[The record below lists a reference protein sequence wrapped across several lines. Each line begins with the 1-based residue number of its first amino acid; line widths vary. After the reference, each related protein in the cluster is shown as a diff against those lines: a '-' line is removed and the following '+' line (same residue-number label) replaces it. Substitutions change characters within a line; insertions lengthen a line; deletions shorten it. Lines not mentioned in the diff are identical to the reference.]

1 MQAEFSFAH
10 WPFSLKLLWAPIVDS
25 LYYSKFGRRKSWLI
39 PTQYLI
45 GIFMLI
51 LSSQVNQWLGSGSS
65 TDDSD
70 HVEPHVQ
77 ILTLIFFCL
86 NFLAAT
92 QDIAVDGWA
101 LTMLKPRNVGHAS
114 TCNSVGQT
122 AGYFF
127 GYVLFMALE
136 SKDFCNTY
144 LGTTL
149 VDGDG
154 GLITLSGFLWFWG
167 LIFLATTTLVAVLKR
182 EKPVGS
188 RRNSDGAEESGA
200 PPAEKELTIGET
212 YKLLLDIVKM
222 RPIQILAAI
231 LMTVK
236 VAFAACDA
244 VSSLKLIDAG
254 VPKDKL
260 ALLVVPLVPL
270 QIILPLIISKY
281 TTGPRPM
288 AVYLKAIPYRLG
300 LTIVAAGIVYLTPFF
315 ANPSGAFPVYY
326 YLLLIVNYSLYQ
338 VCLYSMF
345 VAVMAFFAKISDPA
359 VGGTYM
365 TLLNTVCNLGGNWPT
380 TVMLWMVDVLTWR
393 KCTLPEGGLSTD
405 NDCSNSAETEVGD
418 LLPNE
423 SIMLIEFNS
432 LFRYPSR
439 SPARMV
445 VENVRHAWTAT
456 TLR

>member
-1 MQAEFSFAH
+1 M
-10 WPFSLKLLWAPIVDS
+10 DS
-25 LYYSKFGRRKSWLI
+25 LYYARFGRRKSWLI

-51 LSSQVNQWLGSGSS
+51 LSSQVNRWLGAGSAG
-65 TDDSD
+65 DGD
-70 HVEPHVQ
+70 HVEPNVQ
-77 ILTLIFFCL
+77 ILTVIFFCL

-136 SKDFCNTY
+136 SRDFCNTY
-144 LGTTL
+144 LGMSL
-149 VDGDG
+149 EEG

-167 LIFLATTTLVAVLKR
+167 LVFLGTTTLVAIMKR
-182 EKPVGS
+182 EKAERAKEG
-188 RRNSDGAEESGA
+188 REETGAGEKS
-200 PPAEKELTIGET
+200 EKELTIGQT
-212 YKLLLDIVKM
+212 YQLLLDIVKM

-270 QIILPLIISKY
+270 QIVLPLVISKY

-300 LTIVAAGIVYLTPFF
+300 LTLVAASLVYLTPFF
-315 ANPSGAFPVYY
+315 ANPSTGAFPLYY
-326 YLLLIVNYSLYQ
+326 YLMLIVNYSAYQ

-380 TVMLWMVDVLTWR
+380 TVMLWLVDVLTWR
-393 KCTLPEGGLSTD
+393 KCDGAEALED
-405 NDCSNSAETEVGD
+405 NDCSNSKEMEVRGVLF
-418 LLPNE
+418 LLG
-423 SIMLIEFNS
+423 
-432 LFRYPSR
+432 
-439 SPARMV
+439 
-445 VENVRHAWTAT
+445 H
-456 TLR
+456 